1 MTNGR
6 LHTVTTV
13 SVLAAHAATITR
25 WERDL
30 ASSDEGRRDRAAREI
45 EESLSDAP
53 FAAGRRAA
61 VGNARAQLRYDRL
74 AALVD
79 LHRIELTYVTNK
91 KGGDQILAALAPEA
105 FEAHAAMGE
114 DYRLSAFMT
123 ELISGG
129 VDIAGIQR
137 VIRAAETPFDPLIDD
152 ISEALRVIVA
162 TSAISHGVDVEEFN
176 AMAFAGMPSDIA
188 EYIQASSRVGRTHV
202 GFSLLIPTPQ
212 TRRDR
217 FVVEVHES
225 FHRLL
230 ERMIAPPAIE
240 RWADRAI
247 ARTVPSLVQTWLA
260 GVYFQRRIVS
270 APNAAKAGVPL
281 PATVEQLAR
290 VLSDQSA
297 LDECATFVRDAVGI
311 SATEGQPS
319 NPGYYADLVR
329 EEIRRI
335 EVAATSDQF
344 TGKLGDFWNNRLSGL
359 QRPMTSLR
367 DVDAAG
373 TIRASRVDTQSRR
386 LDDESVEIAM
396 AFLRNRGARR
406 TATSELDQEA

>member
-6 LHTVTTV
+6 LHTVTTI

-30 ASSDEGRRDRAAREI
+30 ASSDELRRERAAQEI
-45 EESLSDAP
+45 EECVSDAP
-53 FAAGRRAA
+53 FGGARRAA
-61 VGNARAQLRYDRL
+61 VANARTQSRYDRL
-74 AALVD
+74 AALID

-91 KGGDQILAALAPEA
+91 KGGDQILAALAAEA
-105 FEAHAAMGE
+105 LEAHAQMG
-114 DYRLSAFMT
+114 DAYSLSAFMT

-137 VIRAAETPFDPLIDD
+137 VIRAAERPFNPLTDD
-152 ISEALRVIVA
+152 ISSALRVIVA
-162 TSAISHGVDVEEFN
+162 TSAISHGVDVEAFN

-260 GVYFQRRIVS
+260 GVDFQRNIVA
-270 APNAAKAGVPL
+270 APTDSKSGVPL
-281 PATVEQLAR
+281 PATVEQLGR
-290 VLSDQSA
+290 ILSNPSA
-297 LDECATFVRDAVGI
+297 LDDCGAFLREAVGI
-311 SATEGQPS
+311 HGTEGQPA
-319 NPGYYADLVR
+319 NPGYYGDLVR
-329 EEIRRI
+329 EELQRI
-335 EVAATSDQF
+335 EMAATSDQF
-344 TGKLGDFWNNRLSGL
+344 TGNLRDFWNNRLSGL

-373 TIRASRVDTQSRR
+373 TIRASHIDTQNRR
-386 LDDESVEIAM
+386 LDDEAIEIAM
-396 AFLRNRGARR
+396 AFIRNRGGRR
-406 TATSELDQEA
+406 TATSELDQEV